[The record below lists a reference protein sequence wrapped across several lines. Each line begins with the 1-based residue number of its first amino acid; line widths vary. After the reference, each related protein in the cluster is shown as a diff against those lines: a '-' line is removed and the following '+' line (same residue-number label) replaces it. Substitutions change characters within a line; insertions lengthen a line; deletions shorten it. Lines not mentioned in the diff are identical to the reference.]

1 MKMEEKL
8 NEIEN
13 LLADFDNNANL
24 LQEALLN
31 KYDNDVSDEQYLN
44 DISLL
49 KYWNKTICE
58 FLENKRFSR

>member
-24 LQEALLN
+24 FQEKLLN
-31 KYDNDVSDEQYLN
+31 KYDNDVPEEQYLN
-44 DISLL
+44 D
-49 KYWNKTICE
+49 KYIIKYLSDICE
-58 FLENKRFSR
+58 FIGKRND

>member
-24 LQEALLN
+24 FQEKLLN
-31 KYDNDVSDEQYLN
+31 KYDNDVPDEQYNN
-44 DISLL
+44 DVGLIKFL
-49 KYWNKTICE
+49 NKTICD
-58 FLENKRFSR
+58 FLGKKYD

>member
-13 LLADFDNNANL
+13 LLADFDNNASL

-31 KYDNDVSDEQYLN
+31 KYDTDVSDEQYLN
-44 DISLL
+44 D
-49 KYWNKTICE
+49 KYIIKYLSDICG
-58 FLENKRFSR
+58 FIGKRND